1 MIPHWHMS
9 HVSLFLL
16 VTQVLNIIAM
26 KVLKQKLV
34 ETVAAQM
41 DEPSSERFFLSNGAL
56 GLDEETADSQVA
68 AAAEAEASCA
78 EEPQGEDADADED
91 LVGVS

>member
-34 ETVAAQM
+34 EKVAAQM
-41 DEPSSERFFLSNGAL
+41 DEHQKF
-56 GLDEETADSQVA
+56 
-68 AAAEAEASCA
+68 AS
-78 EEPQGEDADADED
+78 
-91 LVGVS
+91 

>member
-26 KVLKQKLV
+26 KVLKQIGG
-34 ETVAAQM
+34 EGGSPDGRAF
-41 DEPSSERFFLSNGAL
+41 ERKIL
-56 GLDEETADSQVA
+56 
-68 AAAEAEASCA
+68 
-78 EEPQGEDADADED
+78 P
-91 LVGVS
+91 